1 MLTGTYFSENA
12 LLPGLVK
19 GEFDEDAV
27 AKVYQSELLDEAA
40 RYPDGMP
47 FSWLLAKF
55 QQLNLDT
62 YTHNFTLN
70 SPLGLGMVRN
80 IHIIVVIISIIVL
93 AAISINSSSRNNSC
107 CFVV

>member
-1 MLTGTYFSENA
+1 VLFVCNILTGTYFSENA

-40 RYPDGMP
+40 RYPDGIP

-55 QQLNLDT
+55 RQLNLDT

-70 SPLGLGMVRN
+70 SPLGLGVVRN
-80 IHIIVVIISIIVL
+80 IYIIIVSG
-93 AAISINSSSRNNSC
+93 RNNNLLL
-107 CFVV
+107 